1 MPPFSNLKVMH
12 ALHSLRVWPLLAGYR
27 GEAATDVASV
37 ISLMEKLGSLG
48 QDVPEVSEV
57 DFNPVIVTAH
67 GSHCVDV
74 KIRIESVSGENT
86 AGIPR
91 SLGRHH

>member
-1 MPPFSNLKVMH
+1 
-12 ALHSLRVWPLLAGYR
+12 
-27 GEAATDVASV
+27 
-37 ISLMEKLGSLG
+37 KLGSLG

-91 SLGRHH
+91 SLGRHP